1 MKIMQPKQNKVL
13 QDYIE
18 HMKTKRTSRL
28 TDQLLNQDPSLNIQ
42 STIEVYNLNS
52 SSSLQTL
59 N

>member
-28 TDQLLNQDPSLNIQ
+28 TDQLLNQDPSVNI
-42 STIEVYNLNS
+42 
-52 SSSLQTL
+52 
-59 N
+59 

>member
-52 SSSLQTL
+52 SSSL
-59 N
+59 